1 MSKIRRARKFGRL
14 RDRRHALLRSLA
26 QALVLRGK
34 ITTTEA
40 KARELRSFIEKIV
53 TKSKANTLYARRAS
67 AKNFKDKAAALKIIK
82 DIAPRYKDRKGGY
95 TRIVKRM
102 PRRSDS
108 AKMAMIEFVS

>member
-14 RDRRHALLRSLA
+14 RDRRHALLRGLA

-53 TKSKANTLYARRAS
+53 TKSKTDTLYARRAN
-67 AKNFKDKAAALKIIK
+67 AKNFNDKVAALKIIK
-82 DIAPRYKDRKGGY
+82 DIAPRYKDRNGGY
-95 TRIVKRM
+95 TRIVKRV
-102 PRRSDS
+102 PRRTD
-108 AKMAMIEFVS
+108 AARMAVIEFV